1 MTDTAE
7 YTMTIS
13 DDVLK
18 GFVIN
23 SGWQDDGTEMYKL
36 KAKELIAN
44 FIKGNYEAYIRGIAQ
59 AKLQEAVNVEIQS
72 TLDSAVLE

>member
-1 MTDTAE
+1 MTDAAE

-18 GFVIN
+18 GFAIN
-23 SGWQDDGTEMYKL
+23 SGWQDDGTEIYKL

-44 FIKGNYEAYIRGIAQ
+44 FIRGNYEAYISGIAQ
-59 AKLQEAVNVEIQS
+59 AKLQETVNSEIQAA
-72 TLDSAVLE
+72 LDSAVLE